1 MPKTIIAGNWKMNK
15 TLSESVQLASD
26 VVKSAGKA
34 SPGVE
39 LVVCPVFTHIE
50 AVKEVIKGSPVKLGA
65 QNCYPADS
73 GAYTGEVSG
82 SMLKA
87 IGVDYVILG
96 HSERRQYFLETNEFI
111 NKKIHH
117 VLAHGMKPIYC
128 VGELLEEREKGI
140 TPAVVTEQIEKGL
153 AGITPDQMKNVVIAY
168 EPVWAIGTGKV
179 ATPEQANEV
188 HLLIRNLLV
197 KLAGEAGK
205 EVTIQYGGSM
215 KPDNAGELLAQSE
228 INGGLIGGAALK
240 ADDFL
245 AIASAK

>member
-15 TLSESVQLASD
+15 NLAESVQLASE
-26 VVKSAGKA
+26 VVKVSGKA
-34 SPGVE
+34 SAGVE
-39 LVVCPVFTHIE
+39 LVVCPVFTHLE
-50 AVKEVIKGSPVKLGA
+50 AVKEVIKGSAVKLGA

-73 GAYTGEVSG
+73 GAFTGEVSG

-87 IGVDYVILG
+87 IGVEYVILG
-96 HSERRQYFLETNEFI
+96 HSERRQYFHESNEFI
-111 NKKIHH
+111 NKKVHH

-128 VGELLEEREKGI
+128 VGELLEEREKGV
-140 TPAVVTEQIEKGL
+140 THQVVTEQINAGL
-153 AGITPDQMKNVVIAY
+153 ANVTADQMKNVVIAY

-179 ATPEQANEV
+179 ASPEQANEV
-188 HLLIRNLLV
+188 HILIRNLLV
-197 KLAGEAGK
+197 KLVGDAGK

-215 KPDNAGELLAQSE
+215 KPDNAKELLAQSE

-245 AIASAK
+245 AIGSAK